1 MIHQIPQAPT
11 GNPQEQISN
20 QLMKNNYATTI
31 VEIISLAIAGGV
43 LGTISG
49 HFMESFLIV
58 LATFLGITLWHRNRF
73 YNWLSNEQSPE
84 PPETSDLW
92 ADIFKRIILERSAT
106 AQKTESISRELAD
119 LKNVVSNLPLGVVIT
134 DTNWTLITIN
144 HMAEQL
150 LDLSQS
156 NDRGASLF
164 SLIRSPSL
172 KQYAESQDYQEPIV
186 IDNIQDTGVSI
197 EFCFTRDIGNTRI
210 ILIRDVTKFKKTN
223 EMRSDFIANVSH
235 ELKTPLTVV
244 NGYLETLIDH
254 QLVTGATLKAIENAA
269 AQGRRM
275 ENIIQ
280 DLLTLSQLET
290 STIEEGQSF
299 GLNKIVD
306 DAIAQARLL
315 AISLDKNNTKII
327 AQIEYPI
334 ELHGNP
340 DEIFSL
346 VSNILS
352 NAIRYT
358 ADNSSVL
365 VTAHLKNQT
374 VTLRIEDDGP
384 GIAERHLHRLT
395 ERFYRVDE
403 SHSSSTGGTGLGLSI
418 ANHIM
423 SRHNGELRIDS
434 KHGKGTVVECYF
446 PKSSR

>member
-1 MIHQIPQAPT
+1 MIHQIPQALT

-43 LGTISG
+43 LGIISG
-49 HFMESFLIV
+49 HFIESFLIV

-73 YNWLSNEQSPE
+73 YNWLSNEQRPE
-84 PPETSDLW
+84 PLETSDLW

-106 AQKTESISRELAD
+106 AQKTESISQELAD
-119 LKNVVSNLPLGVVIT
+119 LKNAVSNLPLGVVIT
-134 DTNWTLITIN
+134 DTNWTLITLN
-144 HMAEQL
+144 RTAEQL

-156 NDRGASLF
+156 NDRGTSLF

-172 KQYAESQDYQEPIV
+172 KQYAESQDYQDPIV
-186 IDNIQDTGVSI
+186 IDNVQDTGVSI
-197 EFCFTRDIGNTRI
+197 EFCFTRDNGNTRI

-254 QLVTGATLKAIENAA
+254 QLVTGATLKAIENAV

-299 GLNKIVD
+299 DLNKIVD

-346 VSNILS
+346 VSNLLS

>member
-43 LGTISG
+43 LGIISG
-49 HFMESFLIV
+49 HFIESFLIV

-73 YNWLSNEQSPE
+73 YNWLSNEQRPE
-84 PPETSDLW
+84 PLETSDLW

-106 AQKTESISRELAD
+106 AQKTESISQELAD
-119 LKNVVSNLPLGVVIT
+119 LKNAVSNLPLGVVIT
-134 DTNWTLITIN
+134 DTNWTLITLN
-144 HMAEQL
+144 RTAEQL

-156 NDRGASLF
+156 NDRGTSLF

-172 KQYAESQDYQEPIV
+172 KQYAESQDYQDPIV
-186 IDNIQDTGVSI
+186 IDNVQDTGVSI
-197 EFCFTRDIGNTRI
+197 EFCFTRDNGNTRI

-299 GLNKIVD
+299 DLNKIVD

-434 KHGKGTVVECYF
+434 KHGKGTVVECHF

>member
-1 MIHQIPQAPT
+1 
-11 GNPQEQISN
+11 
-20 QLMKNNYATTI
+20 MKNNYATTI

-43 LGTISG
+43 LGIISG
-49 HFMESFLIV
+49 HFIESFLIV

-73 YNWLSNEQSPE
+73 YNWLSNEQRPE
-84 PPETSDLW
+84 PLETSDLW

-106 AQKTESISRELAD
+106 AQKTESISQELAD
-119 LKNVVSNLPLGVVIT
+119 LKNAVSNLPLGVVIT
-134 DTNWTLITIN
+134 DTNWNLITLN
-144 HMAEQL
+144 RTAEQL

-156 NDRGASLF
+156 NDRGTSLF

-172 KQYAESQDYQEPIV
+172 KQYAESQDYQDPIV
-186 IDNIQDTGVSI
+186 IDNVQDTGVSI
-197 EFCFTRDIGNTRI
+197 EFCFTRDNGNTRI

-290 STIEEGQSF
+290 STIGEGQSF

>member
-43 LGTISG
+43 LGIISG
-49 HFMESFLIV
+49 HFIESFLIV

-73 YNWLSNEQSPE
+73 YNWLSNEQRPE
-84 PPETSDLW
+84 PLETSDLW

-106 AQKTESISRELAD
+106 AQKTESISQELAD
-119 LKNVVSNLPLGVVIT
+119 LKNAVSNLPLGVVIT
-134 DTNWTLITIN
+134 DTNWTLITLN
-144 HMAEQL
+144 RTAEQL

-156 NDRGASLF
+156 NDRGTSLF

-172 KQYAESQDYQEPIV
+172 KQYAESQDYQDPIV
-186 IDNIQDTGVSI
+186 IDNVQDTGVSI
-197 EFCFTRDIGNTRI
+197 EFCFTRDNGNTRI

-299 GLNKIVD
+299 DLNKIVD

>member
-1 MIHQIPQAPT
+1 
-11 GNPQEQISN
+11 
-20 QLMKNNYATTI
+20 MKNNYATTI

-43 LGTISG
+43 LGIISG
-49 HFMESFLIV
+49 HFIESFLIV

-73 YNWLSNEQSPE
+73 YNWLSNEQRPE
-84 PPETSDLW
+84 PLETSDLW

-106 AQKTESISRELAD
+106 AQKTESISQELAD
-119 LKNVVSNLPLGVVIT
+119 LKNAVSNLPLGVVIT
-134 DTNWTLITIN
+134 DTNWTLITLN
-144 HMAEQL
+144 RTAEQL

-156 NDRGASLF
+156 NDRGTSLF

-172 KQYAESQDYQEPIV
+172 KQYAESQNYQDPIV
-186 IDNIQDTGVSI
+186 IDNVQDTGVSI
-197 EFCFTRDIGNTRI
+197 EFCFTRDNGNTRI

-299 GLNKIVD
+299 DLNKIVD

-340 DEIFSL
+340 DEILSL

>member
-11 GNPQEQISN
+11 VNPQEQISN

-43 LGTISG
+43 LGIISG
-49 HFMESFLIV
+49 HFIESFLIV

-73 YNWLSNEQSPE
+73 YNWLSNEQRPE
-84 PPETSDLW
+84 PLETSDLW
-92 ADIFKRIILERSAT
+92 ADIFKRIILERSAS
-106 AQKTESISRELAD
+106 AQKTESISQELAD
-119 LKNVVSNLPLGVVIT
+119 LRNAVSNLPLGVVIT
-134 DTNWTLITIN
+134 DTNWTLITLN
-144 HMAEQL
+144 RTAEQL

-156 NDRGASLF
+156 NDRGTSLF

-172 KQYAESQDYQEPIV
+172 KQYAESQDYQDPIV
-186 IDNIQDTGVSI
+186 IDNVQDTGVSI
-197 EFCFTRDIGNTRI
+197 EFCFTRDNGNTRI

-299 GLNKIVD
+299 DLNKIVD

-434 KHGKGTVVECYF
+434 KHGKGTVVECHF

>member
-1 MIHQIPQAPT
+1 
-11 GNPQEQISN
+11 
-20 QLMKNNYATTI
+20 MKNNYATTI
-31 VEIISLAIAGGV
+31 VEIISLAIAGGI
-43 LGTISG
+43 LGIISG
-49 HFMESFLIV
+49 HFIESFLIV

-73 YNWLSNEQSPE
+73 YNWLSNEQIPE
-84 PPETSDLW
+84 PLETSDLW

-197 EFCFTRDIGNTRI
+197 EFCFTRDNGNTRI

-299 GLNKIVD
+299 DLSKIVD

-327 AQIEYPI
+327 TQIDYPI

-434 KHGKGTVVECYF
+434 KHKKGTVVECTF
-446 PKSSR
+446 PKDRMRLITRNYSD

>member
-1 MIHQIPQAPT
+1 
-11 GNPQEQISN
+11 
-20 QLMKNNYATTI
+20 MKNNYATTI

-43 LGTISG
+43 LGIISG
-49 HFMESFLIV
+49 HFIESFLIV

-73 YNWLSNEQSPE
+73 YNWLSNEQRSE
-84 PPETSDLW
+84 PLETSDLW

-106 AQKTESISRELAD
+106 AQKTESISQELAD
-119 LKNVVSNLPLGVVIT
+119 LKNAVSNLPLGVVIT
-134 DTNWTLITIN
+134 DTNWTLITLN
-144 HMAEQL
+144 RTAEQL

-197 EFCFTRDIGNTRI
+197 EFCFTRDNGNTRI

-299 GLNKIVD
+299 DLNKIVD